1 MQSEKSSEKY
11 ESYLTSTTDSIDLFS
26 PTSNQK
32 ITQDDILQIQSLAN
46 SLNKDIPY
54 DNYTNNNNNM

>member
-11 ESYLTSTTDSIDLFS
+11 DSYLTSATDSIDLFS

-32 ITQDDILQIQSLAN
+32 ITEDDIMQIQSLAN
-46 SLNKDIPY
+46 SLTKDVPY
-54 DNYTNNNNNM
+54 DNL